1 MWNGSCLSV
10 TARSSAD
17 TKEVLKMGTIIV
29 AVILVILC
37 VAVLIK
43 LRKDKKNGKN
53 SCGCNCGGCAL
64 KDQCRKK

>member
-1 MWNGSCLSV
+1 
-10 TARSSAD
+10 
-17 TKEVLKMGTIIV
+17 MGTIIV

-43 LRKDKKNGKN
+43 LRKDKKDGKN